1 MKSDLRTKIFTA
13 TALPYPREAM
23 RLDASGNL
31 SIGSATGEGTIHAKS
46 VITTDIEVS
55 MEDLNSDVFSAKLDT
70 LINLWVTRYGNN
82 WVDLDQVMEDV
93 FYGRVYKRLKA
104 MGELEV
110 HFLTDR
116 ARFVCR
122 RPE

>member
-1 MKSDLRTKIFTA
+1 MLPQPLPAGGYVYTA
-13 TALPYPREAM
+13 DAASAINTLSASNRVRPQTPDAVPRI
-23 RLDASGNL
+23 N
-31 SIGSATGEGTIHAKS
+31 
-46 VITTDIEVS
+46 
-55 MEDLNSDVFSAKLDT
+55 MEDMNSDVFNAKVET
-70 LINLWVTRYGNN
+70 LIDLWVTRYGNA

-93 FYGRVYKRLKA
+93 FYGRVYKRLKT
-104 MGELEV
+104 MSELEV

>member
-1 MKSDLRTKIFTA
+1 MKSDLRGGYVYTA
-13 TALPYPREAM
+13 DITGAVNTLSASNRIRRETPDTVPRI
-23 RLDASGNL
+23 N
-31 SIGSATGEGTIHAKS
+31 
-46 VITTDIEVS
+46 
-55 MEDLNSDVFSAKLDT
+55 MEDMNSDVFNAKIET
-70 LINLWVTRYGNN
+70 LIDLWVTRYGNA

-93 FYGRVYKRLKA
+93 FYGRVYKRLKTT
-104 MGELEV
+104 GELET